1 MVYFYSMFLFTINLL
16 YVIIFDEVKYRGDK
30 MNQILDYNP
39 GPNPRGSSNSDKI
52 VRVFA
57 ILLII
62 FALVLCG
69 VGAYG
74 KYKNSQESKNK
85 KEETKANIEL
95 VQNDN
100 DVVIKVTHDKSIE
113 KLIYSWNTSSE
124 KTEKNTGNTSMEIT
138 VPMPAGE
145 NVLHVKVI
153 DIDGVETTAQ
163 KTFTSEQGVDI
174 ISPVIKIETQGEKF
188 KIVAT
193 DETSLDFLTY
203 RWNDEEETKVEASED
218 NKKEI
223 SVEIE
228 IKKGKNDLT
237 IVAVDS
243 SNNTTTETKTFKGV
257 TKPEIVAVVSE
268 DQSQVDIKVS
278 HEKGIQ
284 SIVVELNGS
293 DPIEVDLGGETPTDA
308 SFPIPLSEGEN
319 KIKITA
325 TSVEGIPNTEET
337 TFTYTPAVQE
347 NPSTNGNEPKIS
359 MIQSE
364 DGKLVSVRVEYEQGL
379 KSVSLL
385 YNEQEI
391 EIDIGNDNPA
401 QASFDLELLEGQNRI
416 VITSVGTDDSEG
428 VLDKEFI
435 YTPQ

>member
-1 MVYFYSMFLFTINLL
+1 
-16 YVIIFDEVKYRGDK
+16 
-30 MNQILDYNP
+30 MNQILDYNQGPKP
-39 GPNPRGSSNSDKI
+39 GGSSNSDNY
-52 VRVFA
+52 VRVLA
-57 ILLII
+57 ICLII
-62 FALVLCG
+62 FAVAMCG
-69 VGAYG
+69 VGIYG
-74 KYKNSQESKNK
+74 KYKNAQEEKNNQV
-85 KEETKANIEL
+85 EETKANIE
-95 VQNDN
+95 VVKKES

-153 DIDGVETTAQ
+153 DINGVETTYQ
-163 KTFTSEQGVDI
+163 GTFKSEQGVDI
-174 ISPVIKIETQGEKF
+174 ITPVINIEAQGEVF
-188 KIVAT
+188 KITAT

-203 RWNDEEETKVEASED
+203 RWNDEEETKVEPAED

-257 TKPEIVAVVSE
+257 TKPEIGAVVSE
-268 DQSQVDIKVS
+268 DQTQVNITVA

-293 DPIEVDLGGETPTDA
+293 DPITVDLGGGTPTDA
-308 SFPIPLSEGEN
+308 SFPLPLSEGEN
-319 KIKITA
+319 KVKITA
-325 TSVEGIPNTEET
+325 TSIEGIPATEEA
-337 TFTYTPAVQE
+337 TFTYTPVQPE
-347 NPSTNGNEPKIS
+347 TSSETQRTEPKIS

-364 DGKLVSVRVEYEQGL
+364 DGMLVSVRVEYEAGL

-385 YNEQEI
+385 FNEQEY
-391 EIDIGNDNPA
+391 EIDIGTDNPT
-401 QASFDLELLEGQNRI
+401 QASFDLQLAEGQNRI
-416 VITSVGTDDSEG
+416 VVTSVGVDDSEG
-428 VLDKEFI
+428 VLDQEYT